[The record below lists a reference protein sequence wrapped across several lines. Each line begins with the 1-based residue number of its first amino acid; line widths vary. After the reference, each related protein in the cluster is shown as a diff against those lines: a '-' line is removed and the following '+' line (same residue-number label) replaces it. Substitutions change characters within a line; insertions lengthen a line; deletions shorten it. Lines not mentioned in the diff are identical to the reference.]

1 MESIQREDPAK
12 EANPQGTRIGSFLAL
27 LAKCETLREL
37 ERVLA
42 PMIVIGLLK
51 DRPAIRKVVKFCASR
66 YIENSQ
72 YASSLL
78 RYLIDPHPF
87 LWNTLI
93 RSFEQT
99 HKPRDAIKLY
109 KEMLCSCVCPDKFT
123 FPFVLKA
130 CASDRALKEG
140 EQIHCRVAKSPLN
153 IDLFVQGSSIFM
165 YASCGRMESAKAVF
179 DEMLY
184 RNLISWNMMIDGYVK
199 NGDIG
204 AALKVFDA
212 MPARDLF
219 SWNLMIDG
227 LSKDHQIEFAKHLFD
242 KMPERDVITWNSMID
257 GYAKCGNMKVA
268 KELFDQVPFKD
279 DVTWGIMINGYAN
292 SNQIGLAHCLFEKM
306 PYKNLITWNCLLGGY
321 AKCCDVRETRQLFN
335 SMPFRNLTSWNT
347 MLDAYA
353 KHGKMELAFR
363 LFNLMPLK
371 DVVSWNI
378 LIDGHNKIGNVQ
390 LAQELFDIMPYRDV
404 VSWNLMLSGY
414 KENGLLKKAVDL
426 FFHMHLLGEK
436 PDCFTLAIV
445 LSTIADLGLIVQ
457 GRWVHAY
464 AERSK
469 FSLDG
474 NIGVSLIDMYSKC
487 GYVDLALNIFDNI
500 QLRNIDHWNAMISGL
515 AMHGYGHNAVSLFE
529 GMTKSTVKPDDITFI
544 GVLSACSHAG
554 LVNEGYQYFKLMS
567 MKYGIIPK
575 IQHYGCMVDLLGRA
589 GFLEAAVRIVDSMP
603 MAPNDV
609 VWRALL
615 GASRSHGNLKITEHA
630 ARQLIN
636 MVPHDSSSFVLL
648 SNMYVYKGQ
657 FKSASDVWKIMKE
670 NGVSKNPGLSYI
682 ELNGF
687 LHEFSAGDTS
697 HPQMAQIYLILK
709 CMIPALILAGHV
721 PGVKQTLLDAAE

>member
-1 MESIQREDPAK
+1 
-12 EANPQGTRIGSFLAL
+12 
-27 LAKCETLREL
+27 
-37 ERVLA
+37 
-42 PMIVIGLLK
+42 
-51 DRPAIRKVVKFCASR
+51 
-66 YIENSQ
+66 
-72 YASSLL
+72 
-78 RYLIDPHPF
+78 
-87 LWNTLI
+87 
-93 RSFEQT
+93 
-99 HKPRDAIKLY
+99 
-109 KEMLCSCVCPDKFT
+109 
-123 FPFVLKA
+123 
-130 CASDRALKEG
+130 
-140 EQIHCRVAKSPLN
+140 
-153 IDLFVQGSSIFM
+153 
-165 YASCGRMESAKAVF
+165 MESAKAVF

-199 NGDIG
+199 NGNIG
-204 AALKVFDA
+204 AALKVFDT
-212 MPARDLF
+212 MPERDLF

-227 LSKDHQIEFAKHLFD
+227 LSKDHQIEFARQLFD

-257 GYAKCGNMKVA
+257 GYAKCGNMKTA
-268 KELFDQVPFKD
+268 NELFDQVPFKD
-279 DVTWGIMINGYAN
+279 EVTWGIMINGYAN
-292 SNQIGLAHCLFEKM
+292 SNQIGLAHCWFEKM

-321 AKCCDVRETRQLFN
+321 AKCGDVRAAHQLFN

-353 KHGKMELAFR
+353 KHGKMELAFQ

-390 LAQELFDIMPYRDV
+390 LAEELFDIMPYRDV

-445 LSTIADLGLIVQ
+445 LSAIADLGLIVQ

-474 NIGVSLIDMYSKC
+474 NIGVSLIDMYSKS

-515 AMHGYGHNAVSLFE
+515 AIHGYGIMLSLC
-529 GMTKSTVKPDDITFI
+529 
-544 GVLSACSHAG
+544 L
-554 LVNEGYQYFKLMS
+554 
-567 MKYGIIPK
+567 K

-589 GFLEAAVRIVDSMP
+589 GFLEAAVRIVNSMP
-603 MAPNDV
+603 MTPNDV

-615 GASRSHGNLKITEHA
+615 GASRSHGNLEIAEHA
-630 ARQLIN
+630 ARRLIN

-648 SNMYVYKGQ
+648 SSIYVYKGQ
-657 FKSASDVWKIMKE
+657 FKSARDVWKIMKE
-670 NGVSKNPGLSYI
+670 NGVLKNPGLSYI

-697 HPQMAQIYLILK
+697 HPQTMEIYLILK
-709 CMIPALILAGHV
+709 CMIPALMLAVSSSETSFATVCVRKIGYHRDLQTKEKAVEMMMGPISWFLNDRRWSKINVLHV
-721 PGVKQTLLDAAE
+721 ASNHFLGDLESDQPQIGKGELPKRRAAEASNNTYYVFKGGFAKQKLLSLTVDLVRSNPLLKPWCGGCEEDAKARLTPEFISEC

>member
-1 MESIQREDPAK
+1 MESIQREDRAK
-12 EANPQGTRIGSFLAL
+12 EANPQGTRIGSFLTL
-27 LAKCETLREL
+27 LAKCGTLREL

-78 RYLIDPHPF
+78 RYLNDPHPF

-130 CASDRALKEG
+130 CASDWALKEG
-140 EQIHCRVAKSPLN
+140 EQIHCRVAKSPLSM
-153 IDLFVQGSSIFM
+153 DLFVQGSSIFM
-165 YASCGRMESAKAVF
+165 YASCGRMGSAKAV
-179 DEMLY
+179 
-184 RNLISWNMMIDGYVK
+184 
-199 NGDIG
+199 
-204 AALKVFDA
+204 
-212 MPARDLF
+212 
-219 SWNLMIDG
+219 
-227 LSKDHQIEFAKHLFD
+227 
-242 KMPERDVITWNSMID
+242 
-257 GYAKCGNMKVA
+257 
-268 KELFDQVPFKD
+268 PFKD
-279 DVTWGIMINGYAN
+279 EVTWGIMINGYAN
-292 SNQIGLAHCLFEKM
+292 SNQIGLAHCWFEKM
-306 PYKNLITWNCLLGGY
+306 PNKNLITWNCLLGGY
-321 AKCCDVRETRQLFN
+321 AKCGDVRAAHQLFN

-353 KHGKMELAFR
+353 KHGKMELAFQ

-445 LSTIADLGLIVQ
+445 LSAIADLGLIVQ

-515 AMHGYGHNAVSLFE
+515 AIHGYGHNAVSLFE
-529 GMTKSTVKPDDITFI
+529 GMKKSTVKPDDITFI

-554 LVNEGYQYFKLMS
+554 LVYEGYQYFKLMS

-589 GFLEAAVRIVDSMP
+589 GFLEAAVAIVNSMP

-615 GASRSHGNLKITEHA
+615 GASRSHGNLEIAEQA
-630 ARQLIN
+630 ARRLIN

-648 SNMYVYKGQ
+648 SNIYVYKGQ
-657 FKSASDVWKIMKE
+657 FKSARDVWKIMKE
-670 NGVSKNPGLSYI
+670 NGVLKNPGLSYI

-697 HPQMAQIYLILK
+697 HPQTMEIYLILK
-709 CMIPALILAGHV
+709 CMIPALMLAGHV
-721 PGVKQTLLDAAE
+721 PGGGGSVGDWGAGSKAIFGYFGSFGAIK